1 MAKIKSIHARK
12 ILDSRANWTVEVEV
26 NGVSGASPAG
36 ASTGTHEVPT
46 VPADIACDFI
56 NNKMKKAFLNH
67 EMNQKEI
74 DRKLKFLTGKIGSNG
89 AIATSFAVYNFLW
102 DERQFNRSVFPYPL
116 GNVFGGGA
124 HGGSCYMQEVLLCP
138 KKAKTFPDAV
148 QKMTD
153 AYHELKKELKD
164 MGLSL
169 GMNDEGALTANI
181 GFMELM
187 DILKPIADHNGCA
200 IGLDIAASEM
210 YRHNKYYYRQKE
222 QFLNRDE
229 QIDFVN
235 HLIKKYNL
243 FYVEDPMNEDDF
255 DGFSK
260 IHSKNKKTLVTGDD
274 LTTTNTQRIQR
285 ALGKINA
292 MIVKPNQIG
301 TVTQAFDAISLCKK
315 SHIIPVM
322 SHRSGETTDA
332 TIARMALDFEC
343 PIIKCGI
350 ADMRTAKI
358 NELLRLWDTVKKPKM
373 GKM

>member
-1 MAKIKSIHARK
+1 MTNIESIHARK
-12 ILDSRANWTVEVEV
+12 ILDSRANWTVEAEI
-26 NGVSGASPAG
+26 NGILGASPAG

-46 VPADIACDFI
+46 VPAEVACDFI
-56 NNKMKKAFLNH
+56 NRKIKKAFLNH
-67 EMNQKEI
+67 EINQKEI

-102 DERQFNRSVFPYPL
+102 SQNTERKSVFPYPL

-124 HGGSCYMQEVLLCP
+124 HGGACDMQEVLLCP
-138 KKAKTFPDAV
+138 KNAKTFPDAV

-164 MGLSL
+164 IGLSV
-169 GMNDEGALTANI
+169 GMNDEGALTATI

-210 YRHNKYYYRQKE
+210 YRHNKYYYKQKD
-222 QFLNRDE
+222 QFLSEDE

-235 HLIKKYNL
+235 HLIKKYRL

-255 DGFSK
+255 DGFSE
-260 IHSKNKKTLVTGDD
+260 ILSKNKKTLVCGDD
-274 LTTTNTQRIQR
+274 LTTTNTQRIHK
-285 ALGKINA
+285 AVKKINA

-301 TVTQAFDAISLCKK
+301 TVSQTVEAIKLCKK
-315 SHIIPVM
+315 TRITPVM

-332 TIARMALDFEC
+332 TIARMALDFES

-358 NELLRLWDTVKKPKM
+358 NELLRLWDKTEKPKM
-373 GKM
+373 AKI